1 MFSTLWKILFFIN
14 SFLLVIKCNL
24 VVIKFDRIKDIYSDD
39 DEEVSLNILKNDI
52 YCNMTVGN
60 QLVPFYISFDKELTY
75 IIDSNYTYSK
85 YNSKYS
91 KTFSQK
97 SKELNSY
104 VFEYL
109 QYGFS
114 VSDTFYLYNEEN
126 EKITITDMPFILG
139 TYMNP
144 KSDFNFPAQLG
155 LKKKTYQNPRIFNF
169 IENLKLKNIINSQV
183 FFFRFNE
190 EGGGELFIGSYP
202 HEFIQGYDAKNL
214 IQSSSLEMGTSNNWF
229 LKCKYFFYG
238 DNKTDIEKQTIEL
251 SPERGMIVLNLQMEK
266 IFFDSFFKKLIDE
279 KKCIRVIIQ
288 FNYNYICIDAIN
300 INDLKNITFRHIG
313 MEYDFI
319 LEPKDLFYHYYDRY
333 FFLISFRDSFYI
345 YLGKP
350 FFKKFNLIFNQDS
363 KQIAIYKYFETI
375 DKNIQKFNYIF
386 PTILIIIFTILVCIF
401 IYCLH
406 VYRLKKRRKNEII
419 ENCDYTPQYKP
430 NKEKDTKLLLEIKIS

>member
-144 KSDFNFPAQLG
+144 KSDFNL
-155 LKKKTYQNPRIFNF
+155 
-169 IENLKLKNIINSQV
+169 
-183 FFFRFNE
+183 
-190 EGGGELFIGSYP
+190 
-202 HEFIQGYDAKNL
+202 
-214 IQSSSLEMGTSNNWF
+214 
-229 LKCKYFFYG
+229 
-238 DNKTDIEKQTIEL
+238 
-251 SPERGMIVLNLQMEK
+251 
-266 IFFDSFFKKLIDE
+266 
-279 KKCIRVIIQ
+279 
-288 FNYNYICIDAIN
+288 
-300 INDLKNITFRHIG
+300 
-313 MEYDFI
+313 
-319 LEPKDLFYHYYDRY
+319 
-333 FFLISFRDSFYI
+333 
-345 YLGKP
+345 
-350 FFKKFNLIFNQDS
+350 
-363 KQIAIYKYFETI
+363 
-375 DKNIQKFNYIF
+375 
-386 PTILIIIFTILVCIF
+386 
-401 IYCLH
+401 
-406 VYRLKKRRKNEII
+406 
-419 ENCDYTPQYKP
+419 
-430 NKEKDTKLLLEIKIS
+430 